1 MNVIENQPNEV
12 GIEAPL
18 SAGSE
23 QEMSAETPAEQL
35 VGQEAQLRETLKK
48 LELTP
53 EQTSDDIAEQYSRDD
68 ELLRDVPPHHRNF

>member
-1 MNVIENQPNEV
+1 MENQPNEA
-12 GIEAPL
+12 GNEPPL
-18 SAGSE
+18 SEVSE
-23 QEMSAETPAEQL
+23 QELSAEIPAEHL
-35 VGQEAQLRETLKK
+35 IGQDAQLRETLKK